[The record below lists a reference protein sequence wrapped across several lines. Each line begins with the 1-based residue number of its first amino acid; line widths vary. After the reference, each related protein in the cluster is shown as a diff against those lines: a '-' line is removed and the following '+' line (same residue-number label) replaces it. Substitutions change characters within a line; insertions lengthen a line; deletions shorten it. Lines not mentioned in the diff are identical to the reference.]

1 MIMRHK
7 VRLLRLDSLNIV
19 DISTK
24 FNIYRIVAVEW
35 CLFFAIVTIV
45 ILLNLASNG
54 F

>member
-1 MIMRHK
+1 MRHEI
-7 VRLLRLDSLNIV
+7 RLLRLNSLNIE

-24 FNIYRIVAVEW
+24 FNIYRIVAVGW
-35 CLFFAIVTIV
+35 FVFFVIITIV